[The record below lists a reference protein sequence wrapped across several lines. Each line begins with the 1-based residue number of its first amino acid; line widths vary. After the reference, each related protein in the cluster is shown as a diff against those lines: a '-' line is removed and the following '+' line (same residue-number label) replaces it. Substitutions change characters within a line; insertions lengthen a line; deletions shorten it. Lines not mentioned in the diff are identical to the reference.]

1 MPSLNRSPHH
11 SAAGTFFVSV
21 ARHVT
26 TVLRKQNES
35 GSTLLPRR
43 CGGGTGTQR
52 GQVGALAMPARR
64 EGPLHQ
70 TTETLIDNTECE
82 TVVDL
87 ACCIHNR
94 VRSPVI
100 AR

>member
-1 MPSLNRSPHH
+1 MPSLNGSPHH
-11 SAAGTFFVSV
+11 SAAGTFFISV
-21 ARHVT
+21 AHKAT

-43 CGGGTGTQR
+43 RSGGAGTQR

-70 TTETLIDNTECE
+70 TAETLIDNTECE

-87 ACCIHNR
+87 A
-94 VRSPVI
+94 
-100 AR
+100 